1 MCQLACRTP
10 DLSDAECHSTWYDIR
25 RLRLG
30 GSISA
35 DPQRGPGNRGRGE
48 LYASEVCAHRI
59 DRYSGHATIITGTG
73 QTVEL
78 DRWGSRPLG
87 I

>member
-1 MCQLACRTP
+1 MPSAAAPGMT
-10 DLSDAECHSTWYDIR
+10 S
-25 RLRLG
+25 G
-30 GSISA
+30 GSVSA
-35 DPQRGPGNRGRGE
+35 AVSPPILNADLAKGGRGE
-48 LYASEVCAHRI
+48 LYASEVCSHRI
-59 DRYSGHATIITGTG
+59 DRYSGHATVITGTG